1 MGKYFGTDGIRGTA
15 GQPPLDAASVSAFG
29 RALGG
34 WLRTHH
40 SQPVIVGQDTRESGR
55 WLAEALISGLQAAGI
70 GSEYAGVVTTPAVAY
85 LTHILPFSA
94 GVMVSASHNPYHDN
108 GLKVFD
114 HSGYKFP
121 DAVETEIEAL
131 MDAAL
136 AQPAPAVK
144 KIGLIENP
152 DYKQEYLEYLR
163 TTAAPEPD
171 QAWSPAGMRI
181 VLDCAHGAASELAPD
196 LFRGLGCEVHLLHAA
211 PNGRNINA
219 EAGALHP
226 ERMARAVVETG
237 ACMGVAFDGD
247 ADRSIFADEKG
258 ALADGDRIL
267 WIAGRDLQARRQL
280 EPPLVIATVMS
291 NLGLELALRAHGI
304 RLERT
309 AVGDRYV
316 LERMRA
322 TGARLGGEQ
331 SGHIIFGANS
341 TTGDGL
347 LTAVQILAVLARSGQ
362 AFSALQSGYRA
373 FPQKLINVRVRERRA
388 LHEMDRVRRQIE
400 AAEREFDGRGRVIV
414 RYSGT
419 EPLARVMVEAES
431 ETRVAHHAGEIAQA
445 IRDEA
450 GI

>member
-15 GQPPLDAASVSAFG
+15 GQPPLDPASVIAFG

-34 WLRTHH
+34 WLRAHH

-55 WLAEALISGLQAAGI
+55 WLAEALCSGLQSAGI

-85 LTHILPFSA
+85 LARMRPFSA

-114 HSGYKFP
+114 HTGYKFP
-121 DAVETEIEAL
+121 DAVEAEIEVL
-131 MDAAL
+131 MDAEL
-136 AQPAPAVK
+136 AQPTPAVNK
-144 KIGLIENP
+144 TELRENP
-152 DYKQEYLEYLR
+152 EYKQEYLEYLR
-163 TTAAPEPD
+163 KAAAPEPG
-171 QAWSPAGMRI
+171 QAWSPAGMRM
-181 VLDCAHGAASELAPD
+181 VLDCAHGAASELAPN
-196 LFRGLGCEVHLLHAA
+196 LFRSLGCEVHLLHAA

-226 ERMARAVVETG
+226 ERMARAVVETA

-247 ADRSIFADEKG
+247 ADRSIFADERG
-258 ALADGDRIL
+258 ALVDGDRIL
-267 WIAGRDLQARRQL
+267 WIAGRDLQARQRLQ
-280 EPPLVIATVMS
+280 PPLVIATVMS
-291 NLGLELALRAHGI
+291 NLGLELALRAQGI
-304 RLERT
+304 QLERT

-316 LERMRA
+316 LERMQA

-331 SGHIIFGANS
+331 SGHIIFGADS

-347 LTAVQILAVLARSGQ
+347 LTAVQILAILARSGQ
-362 AFSALQSGYRA
+362 PVSELQSGYRA

-388 LHEMDRVRRQIE
+388 LHELERVRRRIE

-431 ETRVAHHAGEIAQA
+431 EARVAHHAGEIAQA

-450 GI
+450 GL

>member
-1 MGKYFGTDGIRGTA
+1 MGKYFGTDGIRGAA
-15 GQPPLDAASVSAFG
+15 GQPPLDVASVTAFG
-29 RALGG
+29 RALGE
-34 WLRTHH
+34 WLHVHH

-85 LTHILPFSA
+85 LARMRPFSA

-114 HSGYKFP
+114 HTGYKFP
-121 DAVETEIEAL
+121 DAVENEIEAL

-136 AQPAPAVK
+136 AQPAPAVEP
-144 KIGLIENP
+144 IAVRENP

-163 TTAAPEPD
+163 NTAAAEPG
-171 QAWSPAGMRI
+171 QAGLPAGMRI
-181 VLDCAHGAASELAPD
+181 VLDCAHGAASELAPE
-196 LFRGLGCEVHLLHAA
+196 LFRSLGCAIHLLHAA
-211 PNGRNINA
+211 PNGRNIND

-237 ACMGVAFDGD
+237 AGLGVAFDGD

-258 ALADGDRIL
+258 ALVDGDRIL
-267 WIAGRDLQARRQL
+267 WIAGRDLLARRRL

-291 NLGLELALRAHGI
+291 NLGLELALQANGI

-316 LERMRA
+316 LERMQA

-331 SGHIIFGANS
+331 SGHIIFGADS

-347 LTAVQILAVLARSGQ
+347 LTAVQLLAILARSGQ
-362 AFSALQSGYRA
+362 TFSALQSGYRA

-388 LHEMDRVRRQIE
+388 LHEMDRVQRQIA

-431 ETRVAHHAGEIAQA
+431 EARVAHHAGEIAQA

-450 GI
+450 GL